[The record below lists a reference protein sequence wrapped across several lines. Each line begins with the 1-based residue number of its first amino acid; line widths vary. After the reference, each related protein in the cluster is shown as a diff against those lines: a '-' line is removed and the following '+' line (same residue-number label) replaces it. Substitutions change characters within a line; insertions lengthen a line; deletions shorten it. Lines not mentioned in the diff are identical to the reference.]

1 MALCTNSTSLFELA
15 FGVNA
20 LLIHRTRAVT
30 ASSFT
35 SHEKTKHS
43 LEMYRLCLDAKK
55 TLDETQ
61 VLIRKFEKHQ
71 AEIALR
77 DLRST
82 MSRALHPVRTLR
94 KALQERRVDPMVK
107 SLKEKMMQSSKP
119 CIEGMYKIHINR
131 LASQEAL

>member
-43 LEMYRLCLDAKK
+43 LEMYRLCLAAKK

-71 AEIALR
+71 R

-94 KALQERRVDPMVK
+94 KALQERRVERMVK
-107 SLKEKMMQSSKP
+107 SLKEEMMQSSKP